1 MNTPADVA
9 HSPSSSHPHPLP
21 PADELG
27 LAELLELFGTEEPA
41 LPPVRPSLRSS
52 GARLLM
58 WWRDSSRRAARWG
71 AVPGPAG
78 TFGGRPVRTAV
89 PAVRS

>member
-1 MNTPADVA
+1 VNTPADVA
-9 HSPSSSHPHPLP
+9 HRPSSSHPHPLL
-21 PADELG
+21 PADELS
-27 LAELLELFGTEEPA
+27 LAALLELFGTEEPA
-41 LPPVRPSLRSS
+41 LPPVRPSFRAS

-78 TFGGRPVRTAV
+78 TSGARPVRSAV
-89 PAVRS
+89 PAVR

>member
-1 MNTPADVA
+1 VNTPADVA
-9 HSPSSSHPHPLP
+9 HRPSSSHPHPLQ

-27 LAELLELFGTEEPA
+27 LAALFEIFGTEELA
-41 LPPVRPSLRSS
+41 LPPARPSLRAS
-52 GARLLM
+52 GARLLL

-78 TFGGRPVRTAV
+78 TSGDRPVRNAV
-89 PAVRS
+89 PAVR